1 MKILQINNFH
11 YRRGGSETVY
21 FNTAELLK
29 KNNHEVIFFSSNMA
43 ENLPCAQNQYFISNI
58 NDMSRWKGLQNY
70 FYNREAKDKLEKLI
84 KAEKPDIAH
93 AHLFWGNISPS
104 IFSVLRKHEIPLI
117 HTAHDYRMVCPAYT
131 FTDTRGN
138 VCKKCQGKYFY
149 WCALRRCSKGNLL
162 ESLIMTAEM
171 YFRNAFFSPVKYLD
185 GIIYVSNFAK
195 QKHLQYNHGFS
206 NVPAMVLY
214 NFVAQSNRRY
224 LAQNERK
231 YFLYFGR
238 LSHEK
243 GLHCLIEA
251 FHRMPDYP
259 LKIVG
264 TGPEEEELIDYVR
277 KNKIENIEFVGFKT
291 GVALKKFI
299 SEAAF
304 VIVPS
309 EWYENNPMT
318 IIEAYSMGV
327 PVIGA
332 NIGGIPEILPDG
344 KTGFLF
350 APKDAES
357 LKHVIARASQL
368 NEQDYKAM
376 SDNALQFAAD
386 NFNEELYYQ
395 RLDTFYNDIISLK
408 NKEKG

>member
-11 YRRGGSETVY
+11 YRRGGSEAVY

-29 KNNHEVIFFSSNMA
+29 KNGHEVIFLASNMVG
-43 ENLPCAQNQYFISNI
+43 NLPCEQSKYFVSNI
-58 NDMSRWKGLQNY
+58 NDIPRWKGLQNY

-84 KAEKPDIAH
+84 ESQKPDIAH

-104 IFSVLRKHEIPLI
+104 IFPILKKHNIPII

-131 FTDTRGN
+131 FTDIQGN
-138 VCKKCQGKYFY
+138 VCEKCRGQHFY
-149 WCALRRCSKGNLL
+149 WCSVKRCSKGNLL
-162 ESLIMTAEM
+162 ESLIMTSEM
-171 YFRNAFFSPVKYLD
+171 YFRNSFFSPVNNL
-185 GIIYVSNFAK
+185 GGVIYVSNFSK
-195 QKHLQYNHGFS
+195 QKHLQYNPGFS
-206 NVPAMVLY
+206 VVPDIVLH
-214 NFVAQSNRRY
+214 NFVSEKNNDF
-224 LAQNERK
+224 LAQNKRS

-243 GLHCLIEA
+243 GLHTLIEV
-251 FHRMPDYP
+251 FRQIPDLP

-264 TGPEEEELIDYVR
+264 TGPEEKDLIDYVR
-277 KNKIENIEFVGFKT
+277 SNKIKNIEFMGFKT
-291 GVALKKFI
+291 GDDLKKTV

-318 IIEAYSMGV
+318 VIEAYSMGV

-332 NIGGIPEILPDG
+332 KIGGIPEILQDG

-350 APKDAES
+350 TPKDVAD
-357 LKHVIARASQL
+357 LKNVVSRASQL
-368 NEQDYKAM
+368 NAPAYKAM
-376 SDNALQFAAD
+376 TDNALRFADD
-386 NFNEELYYQ
+386 NFGEHLYYQ
-395 RLDTFYNDIISLK
+395 KLIDFYEKVISFKKKL
-408 NKEKG
+408 N

>member
-1 MKILQINNFH
+1 M
-11 YRRGGSETVY
+11 GGAHTVY
-21 FNTAELLK
+21 FNTGELLK
-29 KNNHEVIFFSSNMA
+29 KHGHEVIFFSSHHA
-43 ENLPCAQNQYFISNI
+43 ENIPCEQNKYFISNVY
-58 NDMSRWKGLQNY
+58 DVPKVKGLLNY
-70 FYNREAKDKLEKLI
+70 FYNPEAKSKLEKLI
-84 KAEKPDIAH
+84 IEEKPDIAH

-104 IFSVLRKHEIPLI
+104 IFHILKKHKIPLI

-131 FTDTRGN
+131 FTDIEGN
-138 VCKKCQGKYFY
+138 VCEKCRGQHFY
-149 WCALRRCSKGNLL
+149 WCAVKKCSKGNLL
-162 ESLIMTAEM
+162 ESLIMAAEM
-171 YFRNAFFSPVKYLD
+171 YFRNTFFSPVNNLD
-185 GIIYVSNFAK
+185 GVIYVSNFSK
-195 QKHLQYNHGFS
+195 QKHLKYNPDFS
-206 NVPAMVLY
+206 KVSDLVLY
-214 NFVAQSNRRY
+214 NFVTKSNRHF
-224 LAQNERK
+224 LVQNERK

-243 GLHCLIEA
+243 GLNTLIEA
-251 FHRMPDYP
+251 FRQMPDLP

-264 TGPEEEELIDYVR
+264 TGPEEKELIDYVHS
-277 KNKIENIEFVGFKT
+277 NKLKNIEFMGFKT
-291 GVALKKFI
+291 GDALKKLT
-299 SEAAF
+299 SEASF

-344 KTGFLF
+344 ETGFLF

-368 NEQDYKAM
+368 NEHDYKAM

-386 NFNEELYYQ
+386 NFDEDIYYQ
-395 RLDTFYNDIISLK
+395 KLIAFYNDIISCNLK
-408 NKEKG
+408 